1 MSAKGKKGFQP
12 GNKQGGRPKLPA
24 DLTAM
29 KRLSKEDTLLAIC
42 SVMRMTYSQ
51 LENMREGSGA
61 TVAEMIAARMALA
74 AIDDGCHFSA
84 QFLVNYVLGRPAVYD
99 PIASA
104 DEAQQTMVFKTSVS
118 QDGSIIQAFLD
129 DEEKAHIIKK
139 IENIDTESSVIIDIG
154 DKE

>member
-24 DLTAM
+24 DLAAI
-29 KRLSKEDTLLAIC
+29 KGLSKEDTLLAIC

-74 AIDDGCHFSA
+74 AIDDGCFMSA
-84 QFLVNYVLGRPAVYD
+84 QFLVNYVIGKPATYD

-104 DEAQQTMVFKTSVS
+104 DQSQQTLVFKTSVT
-118 QDGSIIQAFLD
+118 QDGSILQALLD
-129 DEEKAHIIKK
+129 EEEKALIIEK
-139 IENIDTESSVIIDIG
+139 IDNLDTETSHAD
-154 DKE
+154 

>member
-24 DLTAM
+24 DLAAI
-29 KRLSKEDTLLAIC
+29 KGLSKEDTLLAIC

-74 AIDDGCHFSA
+74 AIDDGCFMSA
-84 QFLVNYVLGRPAVYD
+84 QFLVNYVIGKPATYD

-104 DEAQQTMVFKTSVS
+104 DQSQQTLVFKTSVT
-118 QDGSIIQAFLD
+118 QDGSILQALLD
-129 DEEKAHIIKK
+129 EEEKALIIEK
-139 IENIDTESSVIIDIG
+139 IDNLDPETSHAD
-154 DKE
+154 

>member
-24 DLTAM
+24 DLAAI
-29 KRLSKEDTLLAIC
+29 KGLSKEDTLLAIC

-74 AIDDGCHFSA
+74 AIDDGCFMSA
-84 QFLVNYVLGRPAVYD
+84 QFLVNYVIGKPATYD

-104 DEAQQTMVFKTSVS
+104 DQSQQTLVFKTSVT
-118 QDGSIIQAFLD
+118 QDGSILQALLD
-129 DEEKAHIIKK
+129 EEEKALIIEK
-139 IENIDTESSVIIDIG
+139 IDNLDPETSPAD
-154 DKE
+154 